1 MKFYDAIIISVFILL
16 TVVSLQ
22 ESILEELES
31 TLGNHMII
39 EHMLFFVIG
48 ALSVSVAEITLRT
61 ITLKERKRRL
71 HMEEAEKEKKMPEEA
86 TVSVDQAG
94 TTTYVHIIR
103 YWKALVGTVFRL
115 NKYAWIWAII
125 AILLMSVW
133 HIPEVFDYAFTHSQ
147 VHILQ
152 HISFIIVGAATFITI
167 RILGESFNL
176 FLLVSLIGM
185 MGFAGLIFVIIDGP
199 IYRVYSTTSHHDAGV
214 YMIIS
219 SILLL
224 LVITPVYL
232 IRRTMCHL
240 KARS

>member
-1 MKFYDAIIISVFILL
+1 MKFYDAITIVVFMLLAII
-16 TVVSLQ
+16 SLQ
-22 ESILEELES
+22 ESILEELER

-48 ALSVSVAEITLRT
+48 ALSVKVAEIALRT
-61 ITLKERKRRL
+61 ITVRERKRRL
-71 HMEEAEKEKKMPEEA
+71 HIEGAEKEKKMPEA
-86 TVSVDQAG
+86 TATISQSG
-94 TTTYVHIIR
+94 TATYVHVIQ
-103 YWKALVGTVFRL
+103 YWKTLVGTVFRL
-115 NKYAWIWAII
+115 NKYAWIWIII

-133 HIPEVFDYAFTHSQ
+133 HIPDVFDYAFTHSQ

-152 HISFIIVGAATFITI
+152 HISFIIVGAATFLTI

-176 FLLVSLIGM
+176 FLLLSLIGM
-185 MGFAGLIFVIIDGP
+185 MGFAGLIFVIMDGQ
-199 IYRVYSTTSHHDAGV
+199 IYRVYPITSHQDAGI

-219 SILLL
+219 CILLL

-232 IRRTMCHL
+232 IRRTMLHL

>member
-1 MKFYDAIIISVFILL
+1 MKFYDAITIVVFMLLAII
-16 TVVSLQ
+16 SLQ
-22 ESILEELES
+22 ESILEELER

-48 ALSVSVAEITLRT
+48 ALSVKVAEIALRT
-61 ITLKERKRRL
+61 ITVRERKRRL
-71 HMEEAEKEKKMPEEA
+71 HIEGAEKEKKMPEAPA
-86 TVSVDQAG
+86 TISQSG
-94 TTTYVHIIR
+94 TATYVHVIQ
-103 YWKALVGTVFRL
+103 YWKTLVGTVFRL
-115 NKYAWIWAII
+115 NKYAWIWIII

-133 HIPEVFDYAFTHSQ
+133 HIPDFFDYAFTHSQ

-152 HISFIIVGAATFITI
+152 HISFIIVGAATFLTI

-176 FLLVSLIGM
+176 FLLLSLIGM
-185 MGFAGLIFVIIDGP
+185 MGFAGLIFVIMDGQ
-199 IYRVYSTTSHHDAGV
+199 IYRVYSITSHQDAGI

-232 IRRTMCHL
+232 IRRTMLHL

>member
-1 MKFYDAIIISVFILL
+1 MKFYDAITIVVFMLLAII
-16 TVVSLQ
+16 SLQ
-22 ESILEELES
+22 ESILEELER

-48 ALSVSVAEITLRT
+48 ALSVKVAEIALRT
-61 ITLKERKRRL
+61 ITVRERKRRL
-71 HMEEAEKEKKMPEEA
+71 HIEGAEKEKKMPEA
-86 TVSVDQAG
+86 TATISQSG
-94 TTTYVHIIR
+94 TATYVHVIQ
-103 YWKALVGTVFRL
+103 YWKTLVGTVFRL
-115 NKYAWIWAII
+115 NKYAWIWIII

-133 HIPEVFDYAFTHSQ
+133 HIPDVFDYAFTHSQ

-152 HISFIIVGAATFITI
+152 HISFIIVGAATFLTI

-176 FLLVSLIGM
+176 FLLLSLIGM
-185 MGFAGLIFVIIDGP
+185 MGFAGLIFVIMDGQ
-199 IYRVYSTTSHHDAGV
+199 IYRVYSITSHQDAGI

-232 IRRTMCHL
+232 IRRTMLHL